1 MFVVPDAPG
10 APSAAP
16 PNMVMNMS
24 QAGAGDAMVPVQ
36 QPGQSP
42 VEPFRKKGILAAV
55 LCAAVGA
62 GIGVFVTKA
71 WIGSHGKKK

>member
-1 MFVVPDAPG
+1 MFDVPSVPG

-16 PNMVMNMS
+16 PSMVMDMS
-24 QAGAGDAMVPVQ
+24 QAGAGNAMVPVPQ
-36 QPGQSP
+36 GQATA
-42 VEPFRKKGILAAV
+42 EPFRKKGILAAV

-71 WIGSHGKKK
+71 WISSHGKKK

>member
-1 MFVVPDAPG
+1 MFDVPAAPG

-16 PNMVMNMS
+16 PSMVMDMS
-24 QAGAGDAMVPVQ
+24 QAGAGNAMVPVP
-36 QPGQSP
+36 QPGQS